1 MPVNIWPMN
10 TDVLFEATILDRAD
24 GTAVNNAV
32 GTVTIYDG
40 TSGDAAIAVAAVS
53 FGYVAAS
60 SGVYRAIVDM
70 SGLTAGQTY
79 QARIVFS
86 SPHDY
91 EQRITRTA
99 EFIGTTGC

>member
-1 MPVNIWPMN
+1 MSVNIWPMN

-24 GTAVNNAV
+24 GSAVNNAV

-40 TSGDAAIAVAAVS
+40 TSDDAAVAVS
-53 FGYVAAS
+53 GVSFAYVASS
-60 SGVYRAIVDM
+60 SGVYRAVVDM

-79 QARIVFS
+79 QARIVFN
-86 SPHDY
+86 SPYDY

-99 EFIGTTGC
+99 DFIGNGC